1 MYLVSCIRIEE
12 VHVNE
17 CGVTSE
23 GLHRMLFWKCVEVN
37 AELRVTGF
45 VFVFHELFRY
55 PVLCKPDTLNQVWMK
70 MISKS
75 HTKKEDLRPHR
86 MYVLQKEDLRPH
98 WMYVLQKE
106 DLRPHRMYVLQSFC
120 HNWILNARKTRKCSN
135 YTHTHRQYHQR
146 VQLT

>member
-23 GLHRMLFWKCVEVN
+23 GLHRMLFGKCVEVN

-55 PVLCKPDTLNQVWMK
+55 PVLCKPDTLNQV
-70 MISKS
+70 
-75 HTKKEDLRPHR
+75 
-86 MYVLQKEDLRPH
+86 
-98 WMYVLQKE
+98 
-106 DLRPHRMYVLQSFC
+106 
-120 HNWILNARKTRKCSN
+120 
-135 YTHTHRQYHQR
+135 
-146 VQLT
+146 